1 MRYGKTCR
9 AYDVVL
15 IPFPYSDLSSSK
27 KRPVL
32 VLTAPDHHGDFIAL
46 AVTSVP
52 QIEPAIALTSV
63 DIEIGTLPKPSW
75 IRVDKVFTLSEHH
88 IVKHIGRIKT
98 DCVEKALKSLCRI
111 VGYAK

>member
-1 MRYGKTCR
+1 MPSS
-9 AYDVVL
+9 AYDLVL
-15 IPFPYSDLSSSK
+15 IPFPYADLRSSK

-52 QIEPAIALTSV
+52 QAETAVPITSV
-63 DIEIGTLPKPSW
+63 DIVDGTLPKPSW
-75 IRVDKVFTLSEHH
+75 IRVDKVFTLSDQN
-88 IVKHIGRIKT
+88 IIKHIGRIKT
-98 DCVEKALKSLCRI
+98 ECAGKVLKSLCSI